1 MLTGVYPTGL
11 AAWSENCKWYSSL
24 PLGAV
29 VLLFVSQSSEFCR
42 HNLLEGTE
50 MSNSKG
56 NRIFRY
62 RLSPETFDTPLYM
75 SVCLSVCLSIHL
87 PTYLPT
93 YFSFFLPTYLHLIYL
108 PTYLSIQLPTYLP
121 THPPSPTLSTE
132 PSALSMYSLIYLTI
146 LT

>member
-75 SVCLSVCLSIHL
+75 SVCLSVCLSVHPPTYL

-121 THPPSPTLSTE
+121 THPPTPC
-132 PSALSMYSLIYLTI
+132 SLLN
-146 LT
+146 L